1 MLKFRR
7 TESMNVDV
15 RILFSNVLQKINVPL
30 EWQSRMVPALHQNL
44 HSACGSEF
52 IQLFIELLET
62 KHVMIFV
69 ALRSIKRAELAVN
82 ITDVRVIDVAID
94 DVRHDLASTAAVTCR
109 FCQITPGIR

>member
-1 MLKFRR
+1 M
-7 TESMNVDV
+7 M
-15 RILFSNVLQKINVPL
+15 
-30 EWQSRMVPALHQNL
+30 PALHQNL

-109 FCQITPGIR
+109 FCQITRSEERRVGKECRSRWSAEQCEEKVLDGAM